1 MYVENVY
8 RVYIYIFLSLITYIY
23 IYIIYLSLSVS
34 LCVRTYIINIII
46 YYVYQGPFKASP
58 ETHTKFGQ
66 TAAKGAPWLM
76 RVAMTTRY
84 SKGQLHPMMKI
95 DANCGSVK

>member
-23 IYIIYLSLSVS
+23 ILYISLSVS